1 MTPYAIKQVFIYAS
15 TIGIFYLL
23 PIRLNNDSY
32 LQGIIAGLM
41 LLALAYAITTQ
52 LRKQERRF
60 FDLVAL
66 MFVAAHVCAFVC
78 YVLAAQEPEQFT
90 GLTTR
95 TDALYFTIV
104 TMSTVGFGD
113 IHPVGQQ
120 AKLLVI
126 AMIIFDLIFIA
137 ALGHAMSETLRRGR
151 EKRSYQTQKN
161 HEQ

>member
-1 MTPYAIKQVFIYAS
+1 MPV
-15 TIGIFYLL
+15 
-23 PIRLNNDSY
+23 RLDNDSY
-32 LQGIIAGLM
+32 LQGLIAGLM
-41 LLALAYAITTQ
+41 LLALAWAITTQ
-52 LRKQERRF
+52 IREQDRRF

-66 MFVAAHVCAFVC
+66 MFIAAHACAFAC
-78 YVLAAQEPEQFT
+78 YVLATQEPGQFT

-95 TDALYFTIV
+95 TDALYFTVV

-137 ALGHAMSETLRRGR
+137 ALGHAMSETLRTAR
-151 EKRSYQTQKN
+151 EHRSHQLRKN